1 MSVIPPSVFSIKTIQ
16 KMAKSKSIKIPE
28 DVKEAILQR
37 VQAFNK
43 AHKSGFQV
51 EFKGKFCYLSKVHNT
66 FWGKGVETKL
76 GRLTWTGDIDK
87 WSFDV
92 FKYSRETYDPNEFMF
107 PGREDLD
114 GTIEGAMQAGFKL
127 YP

>member
-1 MSVIPPSVFSIKTIQ
+1 
-16 KMAKSKSIKIPE
+16 MAKSKSIKIPE
-28 DVKEAILQR
+28 EVKAAIEQR

-43 AHKSGFQV
+43 AHKSQFQV
-51 EFKGKFCYLSKVHNT
+51 EFKGKFCYLSKIAAS
-66 FWGKGVETKL
+66 FWSKAVETKL
-76 GRLTWTGDIDK
+76 GRLTWTGDIEK

-92 FKYSRETYDPNEFMF
+92 YKYSREFYDPNEFMF

-114 GTIEGAMQAGFKL
+114 GTIEGAMRAGFKL